1 MTDIFWRKIKMIDIE
16 EAVYFLMPSARFE
29 NEGSDIKVS
38 WVKEN
43 QTVAT
48 GKFKNGGGTVTL
60 KIDQREQTFKLA
72 DAVRLRNLG
81 VLQSSN

>member
-60 KIDQREQTFKLA
+60 IKKVE
-72 DAVRLRNLG
+72 NLFDI
-81 VLQSSN
+81 LNPMT